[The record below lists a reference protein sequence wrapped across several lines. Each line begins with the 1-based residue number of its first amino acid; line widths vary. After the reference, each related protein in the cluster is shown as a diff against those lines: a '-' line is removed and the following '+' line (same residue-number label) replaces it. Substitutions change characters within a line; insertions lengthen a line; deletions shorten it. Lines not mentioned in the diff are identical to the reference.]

1 MKKDGLF
8 DVTMGAYDGAE
19 VSELVGA
26 FLLDKISE
34 KYEKNSIGLYRDDGL
49 SVFKNKSGTQL
60 ERIKKNLQKTFK
72 DFGLEIVA
80 ESNLKIVN
88 YLDVTLNL
96 NNGSFKP
103 YHKPN
108 DIIQYINKE
117 SNHPPSIIEHL
128 PASIEKR
135 LSNNSSVEKIFKEAA
150 IYYEDTLNKAGYIN
164 NLVYHTASTSNQEN
178 KNKSRQRNVIWFNPP
193 YSESVATRIGQSFLH
208 LIDNHF
214 PKTHIFN
221 KIFNKNKVKVSYS
234 SMQNIKGIINNHNM
248 NILHQNNEIKD
259 ECNCRIKKYC
269 PLGGKCLSPN
279 IVYQGQINSSQPS
292 YNEKVYFGVAEKSFK
307 DRFYNHTKYFTHED
321 YANDTE
327 LSKEYWDIKRNN
339 FIPKVT
345 WSIVRECPPYSLSKR
360 KCYLCLNEKL
370 EINLYKGNN
379 LLNKRSELIN
389 KCKHTLLRHDTK
401 D

>member
-8 DVTMGAYDGAE
+8 DVTMGAYDDAE
-19 VSELVGA
+19 VCELVGT
-26 FLLDKISE
+26 FFLDKISE
-34 KYEKNSIGLYRDDGL
+34 KYEKNSIDLYRYDRL

-80 ESNLKIVN
+80 VSVN
-88 YLDVTLNL
+88 YLNVTLNL

-103 YHKPN
+103 YHKPD

-117 SNHPPSIIEHL
+117 SNHPPSITEHL

-135 LSNNSSVEKIFKEAA
+135 LSNNSADEKIFKEAA
-150 IYYEDTLNKAGYIN
+150 IYYEDTLNKVGYIN
-164 NLVYHTASTSNQEN
+164 NLVYHTPSTSNQEN
-178 KNKSRQRNVIWFNPP
+178 KNKSRQRNVIRFNQP
-193 YSESVATRIGQSFLH
+193 YSKNVVTRIRQSLLH
-208 LIDNHF
+208 LIDTHF
-214 PKTHIFN
+214 PKTNIFN
-221 KIFNKNKVKVSYS
+221 KIFNRNKVKVSYS

-259 ECNCRIKKYC
+259 ECSCRNKKYC
-269 PLGGKCLSPN
+269 PLGGKYLSPN
-279 IVYQGQINSSQPS
+279 IIYQGKINSSQPS

-307 DRFYNHTKYFTHED
+307 DIFYNHTKSFTHAN

-327 LSKEYWDIKRNN
+327 LSKEYWDIKRNK

-360 KCYLCLNEKL
+360 K
-370 EINLYKGNN
+370 
-379 LLNKRSELIN
+379 
-389 KCKHTLLRHDTK
+389 
-401 D
+401 

>member
-19 VSELVGA
+19 VCELVGT

-34 KYEKNSIGLYRDDGL
+34 KYEKNSNGLYRDDGL

-88 YLDVTLNL
+88 YLDVTLN
-96 NNGSFKP
+96 
-103 YHKPN
+103 
-108 DIIQYINKE
+108 
-117 SNHPPSIIEHL
+117 
-128 PASIEKR
+128 
-135 LSNNSSVEKIFKEAA
+135 
-150 IYYEDTLNKAGYIN
+150 
-164 NLVYHTASTSNQEN
+164 
-178 KNKSRQRNVIWFNPP
+178 
-193 YSESVATRIGQSFLH
+193 
-208 LIDNHF
+208 
-214 PKTHIFN
+214 
-221 KIFNKNKVKVSYS
+221 
-234 SMQNIKGIINNHNM
+234 
-248 NILHQNNEIKD
+248 
-259 ECNCRIKKYC
+259 
-269 PLGGKCLSPN
+269 
-279 IVYQGQINSSQPS
+279 
-292 YNEKVYFGVAEKSFK
+292 
-307 DRFYNHTKYFTHED
+307 
-321 YANDTE
+321 TE

-370 EINLYKGNN
+370 EINSYKGNN

-389 KCKHTLLRHDTK
+389 KCRHLNKDTLLRHDTK

>member
-19 VSELVGA
+19 VCELVGT

-72 DFGLEIVA
+72 DFGLEIKA

-96 NNGSFKP
+96 NNGFCKP
-103 YHKPN
+103 YHKPD

-135 LSNNSSVEKIFKEAA
+135 LSNNSSDEKIFKEAA

-164 NLVYHTASTSNQEN
+164 NLVYQTPSTSNQEN

-193 YSESVATRIGQSFLH
+193 YSKSVATRIGQSFLH
-208 LIDNHF
+208 LIDTHF
-214 PKTHIFN
+214 PKIHIFN
-221 KIFNKNKVKVSYS
+221 KIFNRNKVKVSYS
-234 SMQNIKGIINNHNM
+234 SLQNIKGIINNHNM
-248 NILHQNNEIKD
+248 NILHQNNEIKV
-259 ECNCRIKKYC
+259 ECNYRNKKYC
-269 PLGGKCLSPN
+269 PLGGKCLSQN
-279 IVYQGQINSSQPS
+279 IVYQGKINSSQPS
-292 YNEKVYFGVAEKSFK
+292 YNEKVYFGVAEMSF
-307 DRFYNHTKYFTHED
+307 
-321 YANDTE
+321 TE

-339 FIPKVT
+339 FIIKVT

-370 EINLYKGNN
+370 EINSYKGNN

-389 KCKHTLLRHDTK
+389 KCRHLNKHTLLRHDTK

>member
-1 MKKDGLF
+1 MFAEEKVQISNDDKKIIYHARKSLLFNEEGTWMKKDGLF

-19 VSELVGA
+19 VCELVGT

-34 KYEKNSIGLYRDDGL
+34 KYEKNSIRLYRDDGL

-103 YHKPN
+103 YHKPD

-128 PASIEKR
+128 LASIEKR
-135 LSNNSSVEKIFKEAA
+135 LSNHSSDEKIFKEAA
-150 IYYEDTLNKAGYIN
+150 IYYEDTLNKEGYIN
-164 NLVYHTASTSNQEN
+164 NLVYHTPSTSNQEN

-193 YSESVATRIGQSFLH
+193 YSKNVATRIGQSFLH
-208 LIDNHF
+208 LIDTHF
-214 PKTHIFN
+214 PKTHIFS
-221 KIFNKNKVKVSYS
+221 KIFNRNKVKVSYS

-259 ECNCRIKKYC
+259 ECN
-269 PLGGKCLSPN
+269 
-279 IVYQGQINSSQPS
+279 
-292 YNEKVYFGVAEKSFK
+292 
-307 DRFYNHTKYFTHED
+307 
-321 YANDTE
+321 
-327 LSKEYWDIKRNN
+327 
-339 FIPKVT
+339 
-345 WSIVRECPPYSLSKR
+345 
-360 KCYLCLNEKL
+360 
-370 EINLYKGNN
+370 
-379 LLNKRSELIN
+379 
-389 KCKHTLLRHDTK
+389 
-401 D
+401 

>member
-1 MKKDGLF
+1 M
-8 DVTMGAYDGAE
+8 
-19 VSELVGA
+19 
-26 FLLDKISE
+26 
-34 KYEKNSIGLYRDDGL
+34 

-60 ERIKKNLQKTFK
+60 ERIKKNLQKSFK
-72 DFGLEIVA
+72 GVGLEKVA
-80 ESNLKIVN
+80 ESNLKIVD

-96 NNGSFKP
+96 NNGSYKP
-103 YHKPN
+103 YHKPD

-117 SNHPPSIIEHL
+117 SNHLPSIIEHL

-135 LSNNSSVEKIFKEAA
+135 LSNNSSDEKIFKEAA

-164 NLVYHTASTSNQEN
+164 NLVYHTPSTSNQEN
-178 KNKSRQRNVIWFNPP
+178 KNKSRQRNVIWINPP
-193 YSESVATRIGQSFLH
+193 YKSVATRIDQSFLH
-208 LIDNHF
+208 LIDTHF

-221 KIFNKNKVKVSYS
+221 KIFNRNKVKVSYS

-259 ECNCRIKKYC
+259 GCNCRNKKYC

-279 IVYQGQINSSQPS
+279 IVYQGKINSSQPN

-307 DRFYNHTKYFTHED
+307 VRFCNHTKSLTHED

-339 FIPKVT
+339 
-345 WSIVRECPPYSLSKR
+345 SI
-360 KCYLCLNEKL
+360 
-370 EINLYKGNN
+370 
-379 LLNKRSELIN
+379 
-389 KCKHTLLRHDTK
+389 LRVL
-401 D
+401 